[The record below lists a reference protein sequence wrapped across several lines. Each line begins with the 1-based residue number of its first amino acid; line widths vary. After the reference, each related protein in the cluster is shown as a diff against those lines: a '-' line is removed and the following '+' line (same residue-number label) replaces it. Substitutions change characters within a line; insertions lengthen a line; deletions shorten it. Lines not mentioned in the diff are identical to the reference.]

1 MEERADQSPFHYWLA
16 LLHAGASG
24 NDDLSRL
31 LENFGTAQAVVLAVA
46 DGLIDRSH
54 LSEKV
59 LGCLQKPDWEEI
71 GFEAEWLEREG
82 HHLITLEDKRY
93 PALLRQIPSPPI
105 GLFVSGD
112 PDILMNP
119 QIAVV
124 GSRRPTFDGKKDAGH
139 FAGELAGKGIAVT
152 SGMAN
157 GIDTQAH
164 RSALS
169 QQGKTVAV
177 LGSGLNCIYPKINAG
192 LADKIRE
199 EGALVSEFPL
209 SWRPFPG
216 NFPRRNRIISG
227 LSLGVLVVEA
237 TEKSGSLITAK
248 HALEQNREVFAVP
261 GSIRNP
267 LKKGCHGL
275 IQNGAKLVGSIDD
288 IFAEITQFKE
298 LVKTGPETRLSQP
311 ESINGLDEQ
320 EKVLL
325 DNIGYEPISLDEIVF
340 MTRISVEEVMG
351 KLLRLELDG
360 LVSAV
365 SPGLYI
371 RK

>member
-59 LGCLQKPDWEEI
+59 LECLQKPDWEEI
-71 GFEAEWLEREG
+71 DFEAEWLEREG
-82 HHLITLEDKRY
+82 RYLITLEDKRY

-124 GSRRPTFDGKKDAGH
+124 GSRRPTFDGKKDAGY

-209 SWRPFPG
+209 SCRPFPG